1 MKVGDLVSYQDDDDL
16 PTPDSRFENIL
27 GIIIGKEKV
36 YHYKVIFF
44 LKESCAEST
53 IFLTNLKLLSEA

>member
-1 MKVGDLVSYQDDDDL
+1 MKVGDLVRYQDDDDAVFK
-16 PTPDSRFENIL
+16 TPL
-27 GIIIGKEKV
+27 GIIVGKENV

-44 LKESCAEST
+44 LKESCAKST

>member
-1 MKVGDLVSYQDDDDL
+1 MKVGDLVRYQDDDDVVFK
-16 PTPDSRFENIL
+16 TPL
-27 GIIIGKEKV
+27 GIIVGKEKV

>member
-1 MKVGDLVSYQDDDDL
+1 MKVGDLVRYQDDDDVVFK
-16 PTPDSRFENIL
+16 TPL
-27 GIIIGKEKV
+27 GIIVGKENV

-44 LKESCAEST
+44 LKESCAKST

>member
-1 MKVGDLVSYQDDDDL
+1 MKVGDLVRYQDGDDL
-16 PTPDSRFENIL
+16 TTPDSFLETSL
-27 GIIIGKEKV
+27 GIIVGKEKA

>member
-1 MKVGDLVSYQDDDDL
+1 MKVGDLVRYQDDYDAVTHDPRL
-16 PTPDSRFENIL
+16 KTPL
-27 GIIIGKEKV
+27 GIIVGKENV

-44 LKESCAEST
+44 LKESCAKST

>member
-1 MKVGDLVSYQDDDDL
+1 MKVGDLVRYQDDDDVVFK
-16 PTPDSRFENIL
+16 TPL
-27 GIIIGKEKV
+27 GIIVGKENV